1 MLKKTALILF
11 LAFFCYAFL
20 AAYNPQFL
28 GEDMYQFVSP
38 DALSIS
44 GSVTGGPV
52 QSVEIED
59 IGVNPALIAG
69 EQRPA
74 ITLSGSLLFQS
85 KVSEAPYAQQ
95 KGGAAQLGMLYPTRV
110 GVAALDLQWID
121 LPEGRINY
129 GNSFT
134 IRGAF
139 AKDLIDDVYLGLGLY
154 GTFGDGWAFAGDLGL
169 WCNIHTVKWLPFMKD
184 CRWGFS
190 LTGMGRGYRP
200 KNVTGVIKA
209 GDSLSG
215 TPSPFTPHF
224 GLAGSFVDVKNFK
237 GGFSFDLSAPTW
249 QNVIFNPALQFVFFN
264 MINLNCGWDF
274 NLREFIATKVVC
286 APAVSLSFRFNFTA
300 SKNTDS
306 FIAKQGWS
314 QSEMDVAGGYRYVT
328 DGIHAVA
335 AGVTI
340 YTGQKDTEPPVIN
353 LWEE

>member
-1 MLKKTALILF
+1 
-11 LAFFCYAFL
+11 
-20 AAYNPQFL
+20 
-28 GEDMYQFVSP
+28 
-38 DALSIS
+38 
-44 GSVTGGPV
+44 
-52 QSVEIED
+52 
-59 IGVNPALIAG
+59 
-69 EQRPA
+69 
-74 ITLSGSLLFQS
+74 
-85 KVSEAPYAQQ
+85 
-95 KGGAAQLGMLYPTRV
+95 
-110 GVAALDLQWID
+110 
-121 LPEGRINY
+121 
-129 GNSFT
+129 
-134 IRGAF
+134 
-139 AKDLIDDVYLGLGLY
+139 
-154 GTFGDGWAFAGDLGL
+154 
-169 WCNIHTVKWLPFMKD
+169 MKD

-209 GDSLSG
+209 GEALSG